1 MIGLKQLTDERLTAL
16 LQDGKIDAF
25 EEIYRRYWRKMLG
38 IAYHSTGIQQEAE
51 EIVQEVFL
59 ALWNRRDLVNI
70 RNLDLYLTIAI
81 KNQVYDFFKSQFSFR
96 KYQEYLVFNEIAQY
110 YGTDEIVGFQE
121 LMAAVE
127 KVLSRLPEKSAE
139 IFKRSRFENQSVR
152 DIAKGMN
159 LSEKAVEY
167 HITKSVKFLRENL
180 RAYHSEN

>member
-1 MIGLKQLTDERLTAL
+1 MCYLNMTVPKVTVYTTDYCPFCTAAKDFLKRRN
-16 LQDGKIDAF
+16 IPF
-25 EEIYRRYWRKMLG
+25 EEIDVSDYAKKAALKAR
-38 IAYHSTGIQQEAE
+38 TGMRTVPQIF
-51 EIVQEVFL
+51 I
-59 ALWNRRDLVNI
+59 
-70 RNLDLYLTIAI
+70 
-81 KNQVYDFFKSQFSFR
+81 
-96 KYQEYLVFNEIAQY
+96 
-110 YGTDEIVGFQE
+110 GDELIGGFQE